1 MGLSLKQKTIARLL
15 ARRLEPVFFFV
26 VLVALGVTFYRTLH
40 PSTAPLVGDVLE
52 VTVFDVGQ
60 GDAILVE
67 AGATTQM
74 LIDGGP
80 DDAVLA
86 KLGES
91 MPVGDR
97 EIELVVLTHPHL
109 DHFMGLMSVFERY
122 AVHKIMMTD
131 LENPTEEY
139 RAFIEGVRDKKIII
153 ESSELRDFAFG
164 NAHVEVLF
172 PRDDL
177 KLQRGDEPNAAS
189 IVLKITKD
197 KKTILLAGDIEATGE
212 EAMVRAGENVRAD
225 ILKVGHHG
233 SRTSSTS
240 IFLDAVRPR
249 YAVISVGENS
259 YGHPH
264 LDVVHRMAE
273 RGIEI
278 FRTDRDGDV
287 FVRTD
292 GTTLEVVSGQ

>member
-15 ARRLEPVFFFV
+15 ARRLEPALFFV
-26 VLVALGVTFYRTLH
+26 VLVLLGVTFYRIEH
-40 PSTAPLVGDVLE
+40 PSIAPLVGDVLE
-52 VTVFDVGQ
+52 VTTFDVGQ

-67 AGATTQM
+67 ANATTQM

-80 DDAVLA
+80 DDSVLA

-91 MPVGDR
+91 MPAGDR

-109 DHFMGLMSVFERY
+109 DHFMGLLSVLERY
-122 AVHKIMMTD
+122 TVRKIMMTD

-139 RAFIEGVRDKKIII
+139 RAFIEEVRDKKIII
-153 ESSELRDFAFG
+153 ESGELHDFVFG
-164 NAHVEVLF
+164 NAHVDVLF

-177 KLQRGDEPNAAS
+177 GLRRGDEPNAAS
-189 IVLKITKD
+189 IVLKITKGE
-197 KKTILLAGDIEATGE
+197 KTILLGGDIEAEGE

-225 ILKVGHHG
+225 VLKVGHHG

-240 IFLDAVRPR
+240 LFLDAVRPK

-264 LDVVHRMAE
+264 LDVVNRLAE

-287 FVRTD
+287 VIRTD
-292 GTTLEVVSGQ
+292 GTAISVSQ